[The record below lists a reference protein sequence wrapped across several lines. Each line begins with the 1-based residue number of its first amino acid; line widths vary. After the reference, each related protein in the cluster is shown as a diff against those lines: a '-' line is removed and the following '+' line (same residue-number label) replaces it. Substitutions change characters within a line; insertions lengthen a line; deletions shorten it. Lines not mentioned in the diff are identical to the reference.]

1 MLISG
6 ASALYPSAYGGAFTF
21 VMNGIPSDAWWDY
34 GSEHSFD
41 MLFAGVA
48 VNFIPSKVGALSFN
62 VDASSRWADWDTGS
76 AII

>member
-1 MLISG
+1 MLVAG

-34 GSEHSFD
+34 GSAHSFD

-48 VNFIPSKVGALSFN
+48 VNYIPAKVGALSFN
-62 VDASSRWADWDTGS
+62 VTAPPSWADWPNGS